1 MASKM
6 SELDSRLTQILRFIH
21 FEYLLKLKWLLQKKK
36 KKANILKT
44 FSLILNEKNPQKT
57 SISKLMY
64 YFH

>member
-36 KKANILKT
+36 KANILKT
-44 FSLILNEKNPQKT
+44 FSLILNEKKPQKT